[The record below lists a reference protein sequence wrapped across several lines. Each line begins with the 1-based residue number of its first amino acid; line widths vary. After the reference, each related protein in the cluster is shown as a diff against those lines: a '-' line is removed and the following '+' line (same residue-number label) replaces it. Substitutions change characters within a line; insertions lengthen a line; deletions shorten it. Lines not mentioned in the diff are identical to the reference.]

1 MLCGVIATKQ
11 YLSPIKRFI
20 VTQIPLRHIV
30 LRCTVHA
37 HHSDYR
43 NRTRCRANAEDSG
56 PVIAL
61 ASG

>member
-30 LRCTVHA
+30 PFTLIIPITA
-37 HHSDYR
+37 
-43 NRTRCRANAEDSG
+43 
-56 PVIAL
+56 IAPDVARML
-61 ASG
+61 KILVLL